1 MKTIEKADSKIKN
14 SLGLTEFFKGIAILM
29 VILVHSHQIF
39 DLSAPYN
46 TVQKFG
52 QMGCQMFFV
61 LSSFGLCHSF
71 SKKVPN
77 WFEHM
82 KKRISKLAVGYWGAI
97 ILHAIYRL
105 ALALFTKPGGYL
117 SALNIPGIVI
127 NALFLNGI
135 VPFSAINN
143 TIVRGGWY
151 VGTTV
156 ILYALFPLLYAVY
169 FSDKY
174 PWWKKYRTILFP
186 VITFLLTVLAVVIA
200 EQIHPIFICK
210 NNSFVYFS
218 FVNQLTPFSLGLV
231 LFDICRGGYTVKKA
245 GWYSLLTGIVAVVL
259 FYANIPYSFVLCPT
273 FVACS
278 FMLLYRVVLGDQRA
292 YDRINSCS
300 NGVIKVVRKFGKISY
315 PIYLTHSFIVYELST
330 VCLSWLRPICGNDL
344 LWYAILLPIEI
355 YLVYLIG
362 HLYDK
367 VLMFIKKQAERRRS
381 TL

>member
-1 MKTIEKADSKIKN
+1 MIKTIEKADGMMKS
-14 SLGLTEFFKGIAILM
+14 SLGLTEFFKGVAILM
-29 VILVHSHQIF
+29 VILVHSHQMF

-71 SKKVPN
+71 SKKVPK

-82 KKRISKLAVGYWGAI
+82 RKRLSKLALGYWGAI
-97 ILHAIYRL
+97 LLHAIYRL
-105 ALALFTKPGGYL
+105 SLAISTKPEEWL

-127 NALFLNGI
+127 NALFLNGV

-174 PWWKKYRTILFP
+174 WWWKKYRLLLFP
-186 VITFLLTVLAVVIA
+186 IITFLLTASAVIIA
-200 EQIHPIFICK
+200 GKLHPVFVCN

-231 LFDICRGGYTVKKA
+231 LFDICRRGYMVKNA
-245 GWYSLLTGIVAVVL
+245 VWYSLLMGVMAVIL
-259 FYANIPYSFVLCPT
+259 FYGNIPYAFVLCPT
-273 FVACS
+273 FVACA
-278 FMLLYRVVLGDQRA
+278 FVLLYGVVLSDQRA
-292 YDRINSCS
+292 YERIDQSP
-300 NGVIKVVRKFGKISY
+300 NGIVKLIRRFGKISY

-330 VCLSWLRPICGNDL
+330 ICLTLLRPIYNNDL
-344 LWYAILLPIEI
+344 LWYVILLPIEI
-355 YLVYLIG
+355 CLVYLVGRI
-362 HLYDK
+362 YDK
-367 VLMFIKKQAERRRS
+367 GLMCITNSSKNKP
-381 TL
+381 